1 MDKLLLIGLFYFIM
15 ISLTFVSPF
24 AVRIYIFIANALLPD
39 PLPYA
44 DEFLM
49 GVGVVSKVMFVR
61 KIYKPLIIVLII
73 GLIILAFTYK

>member
-1 MDKLLLIGLFYFIM
+1 MVKLLFIGLFYFIM
-15 ISLTFVSPF
+15 IFLTFISPF
-24 AVRIYIFIANALLPD
+24 MVRVSIFIVNALLPD

-61 KIYKPLIIVLII
+61 KFYKPLIAITII
-73 GLIILAFTYK
+73 SIALFAITYK